1 MGADVLVN
9 GKTQNLKEVGMFW
22 NRAEGS
28 RASVSVARHGILVI

>member
-22 NRAEGS
+22 KSGQRVPG
-28 RASVSVARHGILVI
+28 HQCQLQDMGY